1 MLQGELLIW
10 RTKNQVWD
18 QGIGPTQGLNLLQ
31 ISPNWFLGNW
41 TLDFHLKWAL
51 VTPYENNAS
60 SINFSS
66 NFEITNLK
74 EQKDYP

>member
-1 MLQGELLIW
+1 LKNVLFDAHGLKLQH
-10 RTKNQVWD
+10 
-18 QGIGPTQGLNLLQ
+18 
-31 ISPNWFLGNW
+31 F
-41 TLDFHLKWAL
+41 

-60 SINFSS
+60 SMSFCQ